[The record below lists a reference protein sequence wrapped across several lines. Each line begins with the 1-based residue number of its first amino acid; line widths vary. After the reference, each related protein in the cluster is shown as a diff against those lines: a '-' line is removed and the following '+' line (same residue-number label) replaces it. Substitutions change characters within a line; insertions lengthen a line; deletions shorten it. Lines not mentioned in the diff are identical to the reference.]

1 MWSLSESTVHSW
13 PSSTPP
19 AATPITA
26 LSTDC
31 WTCLPNNGSLTS
43 STWSTYL
50 KYQISSGEWPSNMWS
65 RQSTRQQASTIAS
78 YPPNR
83 VLQRKPPDIN
93 KEENLLPR
101 PARSELARLR
111 SDFSRNLN
119 SYMSRI
125 DPSIQDTCPSC
136 NHTPHD
142 TNHLFNCGSRPTDL
156 EPSALCTHPK

>member
-1 MWSLSESTVHSW
+1 MLSSQHHLHRECNVIPVREHSTLLTKQHTTS
-13 PSSTPP
+13 
-19 AATPITA
+19 
-26 LSTDC
+26 C
-31 WTCLPNNGSLTS
+31 YPNNSPVHRLLDLPPQQRQLNLIH
-43 STWSTYL
+43 L
-50 KYQISSGEWPSNMWS
+50 KHLPEV
-65 RQSTRQQASTIAS
+65 S

-136 NHTPHD
+136 NHIPHD